1 MSSMIKRTTIREIKG
16 SFGRFFAIL
25 AIIALGVGFF
35 SGIKITKQDMVH
47 TINDYLKEKNFFDL
61 HLLSTLGFEE
71 SDIAAFEKE
80 TDVRYVEGTYMF
92 DVLYSGLGENEV
104 VLKTMALPKQIN
116 GIRLLSGRMPENES
130 ECVIDSRVAGDE
142 SIGTVIRVAETNEAD
157 TKDNLKEKE
166 YTIVGIADASYY
178 LNFERGTTSIG
189 NGRIAGFIYVEPE
202 VFTYDY
208 YTDVFVCFQQDYDI
222 YSDEY
227 ITYMDDKEKQW
238 EAICDKQA
246 NIRYEKIVSDAE
258 QTVQDAKDELEEQRT
273 SGEQELSDAYQ
284 KLTDSEKQLSD
295 ARKQLN
301 LAWTEFHEQE
311 DTLAEQENVLAE
323 QETKLEQ
330 SKQQLQESMNQ
341 LPAEQQQM
349 LQTLADTYKQADESQ
364 RENLQKEWT
373 QIPGMDG
380 LLQLIQAQMQIEEG
394 SQRLNSAREELEA
407 GKTQLE
413 QGKAELIQQEQK
425 LQESEADLEQGWT
438 DYKENKQKFDDGI
451 AEAETKLED
460 AEQEIKDIK
469 QPDTYV
475 LNRNTNIGYA
485 CFESDSNIVDAVA
498 KVFPVFFILVAA
510 LVCMTTM
517 NRMVEEQ
524 RTQIGVLKALGYSER
539 VIMGKFMFYS
549 GSAALIGC
557 VLGYAVG
564 TVVFPKV
571 IWYAYGMMYQSL
583 PLDYVFDWRLAG
595 IALAVSLACSIGTTW
610 LSCRYEMEETAAS
623 LMRAKAPK
631 AGKRVLL
638 ERIPFIWKRL
648 KFLHKVSVRNIF
660 RYKKRFFMMIIGIS
674 GCTALLLTGFGI
686 EDSIAG
692 FADQQYE
699 EIQIAD
705 GTVGLKQGINAEPD
719 LTEQRSLEKALEQ
732 VAQSDTFV
740 SETAWD
746 MIQDDTTKA
755 VNLVV
760 MQKPEEIES
769 YMRLRT
775 EKGEQ
780 IAYPGAG
787 QAVINNGLAERY
799 HLAVGD
805 KLVLRND
812 KMQEITVTV
821 SGVFENRVYNYVFL
835 SPETYT
841 EQLGTEPEYQTIYI
855 NYKEGLDIHEAAAE
869 LMKEELVTTT
879 TLYQDTRTRMANMM
893 KSLDYVVLLVI
904 VCAAGLAFIVLYNL
918 TNINITERIREIAT
932 IKVLGFFR
940 NETAAYVFRE
950 NLVLTGIG
958 ALVGLGLGVLLHR
971 FVMAKIQV
979 DMVSFAVQIR
989 AVSYVYSV
997 LLTFL
1002 FYVVVDRIM
1011 AVKLDRI
1018 NMAESL
1024 KSVE

>member
-80 TDVRYVEGTYMF
+80 ADVRYVEGTYMF

-116 GIRLLSGRMPENES
+116 GIRLLSGRMPENER

-202 VFTYDY
+202 VFTCDY

-227 ITYMDDKEKQW
+227 NTYMDDKEKQW

-273 SGEQELSDAYQ
+273 SGEEELSDAYQ

-311 DTLAEQENVLAE
+311 DTVAEQENVLAE

-330 SKQQLQESMNQ
+330 SKQQVQDSMNQ

-349 LQTLADTYKQADESQ
+349 LQTLTDTYKQADESQ
-364 RENLQKEWT
+364 RENLQKEWM

-394 SQRLNSAREELEA
+394 SQRLSSAREELEA

-539 VIMGKFMFYS
+539 VIMEKFMFYS

>member
-1 MSSMIKRTTIREIKG
+1 
-16 SFGRFFAIL
+16 
-25 AIIALGVGFF
+25 
-35 SGIKITKQDMVH
+35 
-47 TINDYLKEKNFFDL
+47 
-61 HLLSTLGFEE
+61 
-71 SDIAAFEKE
+71 
-80 TDVRYVEGTYMF
+80 
-92 DVLYSGLGENEV
+92 
-104 VLKTMALPKQIN
+104 
-116 GIRLLSGRMPENES
+116 
-130 ECVIDSRVAGDE
+130 
-142 SIGTVIRVAETNEAD
+142 
-157 TKDNLKEKE
+157 
-166 YTIVGIADASYY
+166 
-178 LNFERGTTSIG
+178 
-189 NGRIAGFIYVEPE
+189 
-202 VFTYDY
+202 
-208 YTDVFVCFQQDYDI
+208 
-222 YSDEY
+222 
-227 ITYMDDKEKQW
+227 
-238 EAICDKQA
+238 
-246 NIRYEKIVSDAE
+246 
-258 QTVQDAKDELEEQRT
+258 
-273 SGEQELSDAYQ
+273 
-284 KLTDSEKQLSD
+284 
-295 ARKQLN
+295 
-301 LAWTEFHEQE
+301 
-311 DTLAEQENVLAE
+311 
-323 QETKLEQ
+323 
-330 SKQQLQESMNQ
+330 
-341 LPAEQQQM
+341 
-349 LQTLADTYKQADESQ
+349 
-364 RENLQKEWT
+364 
-373 QIPGMDG
+373 
-380 LLQLIQAQMQIEEG
+380 
-394 SQRLNSAREELEA
+394 
-407 GKTQLE
+407 
-413 QGKAELIQQEQK
+413 
-425 LQESEADLEQGWT
+425 
-438 DYKENKQKFDDGI
+438 
-451 AEAETKLED
+451 
-460 AEQEIKDIK
+460 
-469 QPDTYV
+469 
-475 LNRNTNIGYA
+475 
-485 CFESDSNIVDAVA
+485 
-498 KVFPVFFILVAA
+498 
-510 LVCMTTM
+510 
-517 NRMVEEQ
+517 
-524 RTQIGVLKALGYSER
+524 
-539 VIMGKFMFYS
+539 MGKFMFYS

-564 TVVFPKV
+564 TIVFPKV

-769 YMRLRT
+769 YMQLRT

>member
-1 MSSMIKRTTIREIKG
+1 MSSMIKRTIIREIKG

-80 TDVRYVEGTYMF
+80 ADVRYVEGTYMF

-116 GIRLLSGRMPENES
+116 GIRLLSGCMPENES

-202 VFTYDY
+202 VFTCDY

-227 ITYMDDKEKQW
+227 NTYMDEKEKQW

-273 SGEQELSDAYQ
+273 SGEEELSDAYQ

-311 DTLAEQENVLAE
+311 DTVAEQENVLAE

-330 SKQQLQESMNQ
+330 SKQQVQDSMNQ
-341 LPAEQQQM
+341 LPTEQQQM
-349 LQTLADTYKQADESQ
+349 LQTLTDTYKQADESQ
-364 RENLQKEWT
+364 RENLQKEWM

-394 SQRLNSAREELEA
+394 GQRLSSAREELEA

-425 LQESEADLEQGWT
+425 LQESEADLEQGWA

-485 CFESDSNIVDAVA
+485 CFESDYCRCGCKGISCI
-498 KVFPVFFILVAA
+498 
-510 LVCMTTM
+510 
-517 NRMVEEQ
+517 
-524 RTQIGVLKALGYSER
+524 
-539 VIMGKFMFYS
+539 FYS
-549 GSAALIGC
+549 GSCIG
-557 VLGYAVG
+557 
-564 TVVFPKV
+564 
-571 IWYAYGMMYQSL
+571 MYDNHESNGGGAT
-583 PLDYVFDWRLAG
+583 DTDRSVKG
-595 IALAVSLACSIGTTW
+595 TW
-610 LSCRYEMEETAAS
+610 L
-623 LMRAKAPK
+623 
-631 AGKRVLL
+631 
-638 ERIPFIWKRL
+638 F
-648 KFLHKVSVRNIF
+648 
-660 RYKKRFFMMIIGIS
+660 
-674 GCTALLLTGFGI
+674 
-686 EDSIAG
+686 
-692 FADQQYE
+692 
-699 EIQIAD
+699 
-705 GTVGLKQGINAEPD
+705 
-719 LTEQRSLEKALEQ
+719 
-732 VAQSDTFV
+732 
-740 SETAWD
+740 
-746 MIQDDTTKA
+746 
-755 VNLVV
+755 
-760 MQKPEEIES
+760 
-769 YMRLRT
+769 
-775 EKGEQ
+775 
-780 IAYPGAG
+780 
-787 QAVINNGLAERY
+787 
-799 HLAVGD
+799 
-805 KLVLRND
+805 
-812 KMQEITVTV
+812 
-821 SGVFENRVYNYVFL
+821 
-835 SPETYT
+835 
-841 EQLGTEPEYQTIYI
+841 
-855 NYKEGLDIHEAAAE
+855 
-869 LMKEELVTTT
+869 
-879 TLYQDTRTRMANMM
+879 
-893 KSLDYVVLLVI
+893 
-904 VCAAGLAFIVLYNL
+904 
-918 TNINITERIREIAT
+918 
-932 IKVLGFFR
+932 
-940 NETAAYVFRE
+940 
-950 NLVLTGIG
+950 
-958 ALVGLGLGVLLHR
+958 
-971 FVMAKIQV
+971 
-979 DMVSFAVQIR
+979 
-989 AVSYVYSV
+989 
-997 LLTFL
+997 
-1002 FYVVVDRIM
+1002 
-1011 AVKLDRI
+1011 
-1018 NMAESL
+1018 
-1024 KSVE
+1024 

>member
-35 SGIKITKQDMVH
+35 SGIKITKQNMVH

-80 TDVRYVEGTYMF
+80 ADVRYVEGTYMF

-104 VLKTMALPKQIN
+104 VLKTIALPKQIN

-130 ECVIDSRVAGDE
+130 ECVIDSRVAGDK

-202 VFTYDY
+202 VFTCDY

-227 ITYMDDKEKQW
+227 NTYMDDKEKEW
-238 EAICDKQA
+238 ESICDKQA

-273 SGEQELSDAYQ
+273 SGEEELSDAYQ

-301 LAWTEFHEQE
+301 LAWTEYYEQE

-349 LQTLADTYKQADESQ
+349 LQTLTDTYKQADESQ
-364 RENLQKEWT
+364 RENLQKEWM
-373 QIPGMDG
+373 QISGMDG

-394 SQRLNSAREELEA
+394 SQRLSSARAELEA

-549 GSAALIGC
+549 GSAALVGC